1 MTCDFYKDLEFS
13 MGNRQKMDELLI
25 KSAIPNCVSVT
36 KTDVEADKSGIDYYA
51 MLDGGAIIN
60 IDAKAR
66 RKGAVKKG
74 EEPLLALE
82 IWSVCPTEGNKGKV
96 GWTCSRS
103 TDVDMIL
110 YTFDPS
116 EWDKF
121 YLVPFQLLRM
131 AFRCNFLEW
140 RKNYKPRK
148 QDNGSYKSE
157 AMFVPAS
164 VVLRAVAEQMIYK
177 RN

>member
-1 MTCDFYKDLEFS
+1 MTCEFYKDLEYS
-13 MGNRQKMDELLI
+13 MGNRQKMDEELI
-25 KSAIPNCVSVT
+25 KNAIPNCASVI

-51 MLDGGAIIN
+51 VLDGGAIIN
-60 IDAKAR
+60 IDAKTR
-66 RKGAVKKG
+66 RKGAVRNG
-74 EEPLLALE
+74 EEPYLALE
-82 IWSVCPTEGNKGKV
+82 TWSVCPSNGNKGKV

-116 EWDKF
+116 EWNKF

-131 AFRCNFLEW
+131 AFRSRYYEW
-140 RKNYKPRK
+140 REKWKPRR
-148 QDNGSYKSE
+148 QDNGSYQSE

-164 VVLRAVAEQMIYK
+164 VVLRAVAEQMTCEQ
-177 RN
+177 N